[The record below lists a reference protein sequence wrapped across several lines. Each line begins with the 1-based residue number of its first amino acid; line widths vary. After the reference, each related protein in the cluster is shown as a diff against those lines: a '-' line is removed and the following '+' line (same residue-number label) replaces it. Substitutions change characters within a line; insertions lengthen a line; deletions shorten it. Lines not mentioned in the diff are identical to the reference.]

1 MSPAKPGFAFAGLPN
16 VSIADYFLAVTEDQ
30 IGKECS
36 NGEQPTHWGFGLGGV
51 FRAIGNALVT
61 LGEANSRVRRAEALQ
76 ALTDAELAAKGLK
89 REDIPR
95 HVFRDIFFV

>member
-1 MSPAKPGFAFAGLPN
+1 MANTTTHAQPA
-16 VSIADYFLAVTEDQ
+16 
-30 IGKECS
+30 
-36 NGEQPTHWGFGLGGV
+36 HWGFNLGGV

-76 ALTDAELAAKGLK
+76 ALSDEELAAKGLK

-95 HVFRDIFFV
+95 HVFSDVFFL